1 MKLTLDFAADRIIHE
16 LLGERPGHLRLVY
29 DMEGCGCGM
38 SGIPGLEL
46 VSEPGPQDIKVECD
60 SYPIWIDRQQA
71 IFFEEKLFLQGDQS
85 SRTFRLE
92 GVSQLY
98 KANMRLADRREEANQ
113 K

>member
-1 MKLTLDFAADRIIHE
+1 MKMTLDSAADSIIYE
-16 LLGERPGHLRLVY
+16 FLGERPGHLRLVY

-46 VSEPGPQDIKVECD
+46 VSEPGPHDIKVDCD

-71 IFFEEKLFLQGDQS
+71 VFFEEKLFLQGDQS
-85 SRTFRLE
+85 SRTFRLD

-98 KANMRLADRREEANQ
+98 KANMRLVDRRQEVSQE
-113 K
+113 